1 MKKEEHT
8 YIAIDLKSF
17 YASAECVDRGLDPLT
32 TNLVVADASRTQKTI
47 CLAVSP
53 SLKAYGIP
61 GRPRLFEV
69 VQKVKEVNRMRARR
83 IPDRRS
89 PDLPKKASELP
100 DKNRPQNTAAQNSES
115 NAFDKSN
122 AFAENKAFEENE
134 GPAHSSRKS
143 ASPHRE
149 GAGTEAGG
157 IPRTGRELLLL
168 MENERS
174 EAGNLPSPGSFSG
187 TSSGSTFSGKSFSN
201 SPVSGVPF
209 SGSSFSAPELAADP
223 SLEADYIIAVPRMA
237 HYIEYSTRI
246 YQIYLRYI
254 APEDIHVYSIDEV
267 MMDVT
272 RYLPLYKKTAH
283 ELAMEM
289 IRAVLKET
297 GITATA
303 GIGPNL
309 YLCKIAMDIEAKHTA
324 PDADGVRIAELDE
337 MSYRRKL
344 WGHRPVTDFWR
355 VGKGTAKK
363 LARYGMFT
371 MGDVARC
378 SLEDEDL
385 LYKLFGVNAE
395 LLIDHAWG
403 WEPCTIDLIKA
414 YKPQNRSF
422 SAGQVLQCAY
432 SAEKARIVV
441 REMADSTALD
451 LVEKRL
457 LTDQLVLTVV
467 YDNENL
473 SDPEIRRKYK
483 GPVKKDWYGRS
494 APKPAHGTVNLGR
507 HTSSSRRITD
517 AVLDLYDRIVDP
529 ALLVRR
535 IYLATNHIIDET
547 APGKASPT
555 AGAADLLS
563 VLPADGPDDTSS
575 ASSNEHSGHS
585 GHSGHGEWQQLDLFT
600 DYEALER
607 EKERE
612 QAALEK
618 ERRLQEAMLSIRRKY
633 GKNAILKGT
642 SLQEGATMRERN
654 QSIGGHK
661 A

>member
-1 MKKEEHT
+1 MMQQEHT

-17 YASAECVDRGLDPLT
+17 YASVECTDKGLDPLT

-53 SLKAYGIP
+53 SMKAYGIP

-69 VQKVKEVNRMRARR
+69 VQRMKEVNRERSRR
-83 IPDRRS
+83 I
-89 PDLPKKASELP
+89 
-100 DKNRPQNTAAQNSES
+100 
-115 NAFDKSN
+115 
-122 AFAENKAFEENE
+122 
-134 GPAHSSRKS
+134 
-143 ASPHRE
+143 
-149 GAGTEAGG
+149 
-157 IPRTGRELLLL
+157 
-168 MENERS
+168 
-174 EAGNLPSPGSFSG
+174 SFSG
-187 TSSGSTFSGKSFSN
+187 DSVRKNADTGQETPGDSL
-201 SPVSGVPF
+201 F
-209 SGSSFSAPELAADP
+209 SGSSFSAPELEADP
-223 SLEADYIIAVPRMA
+223 TLKADYIIAVPRMA

-272 RYLPLYKKTAH
+272 KYLVLYKKTAH

-344 WGHRPVTDFWR
+344 WGHRPITDFWR

-371 MGDVARC
+371 MGDVARY
-378 SLEDEDL
+378 SLKDEDL

-403 WEPCTIDLIKA
+403 WEPCTIDYIKA
-414 YKPQNRSF
+414 YKPENRSF
-422 SAGQVLQCAY
+422 SAGQVLQCPY
-432 SAEKARIVV
+432 DFEKARIVV
-441 REMADSTALD
+441 LEMADAAALD

-457 LTDQLVLTVV
+457 TADQMVLTVV
-467 YDNENL
+467 YDKDNL
-473 SDPEIRRKYK
+473 TDPAIREKYK
-483 GPVKKDWYGRS
+483 GPVKKDWYGRM
-494 APKPAHGTVNLGR
+494 APKPAHGTVSLGR
-507 HTSSSRRITD
+507 HTSSSRIITD
-517 AVLDLYDRIVDP
+517 AVLSLYDRIVDP
-529 ALLVRR
+529 DLLVRR
-535 IYLATNHIIDET
+535 IFLVTNHVSEEAETKKTTVIDGNPSAFPDGKNNREKNQEKESASGREGSRET
-547 APGKASPT
+547 SIAIKPDNGES
-555 AGAADLLS
+555 GAAGS
-563 VLPADGPDDTSS
+563 
-575 ASSNEHSGHS
+575 
-585 GHSGHGEWQQLDLFT
+585 WQQLDLFT
-600 DYEALER
+600 DYEVLEA

-612 QAALEK
+612 KAALEK
-618 ERRLQEAMLSIRRKY
+618 ERRLQEAMLEIRRKY

-642 SLQEGATMRERN
+642 SLQEGATMRDRN

>member
-1 MKKEEHT
+1 MMQQEHT

-17 YASAECVDRGLDPLT
+17 YASVECTHKGLDPLT

-53 SLKAYGIP
+53 SMKAYGIP

-69 VQKVKEVNRMRARR
+69 VQRMKEVNRERSRR
-83 IPDRRS
+83 I
-89 PDLPKKASELP
+89 
-100 DKNRPQNTAAQNSES
+100 
-115 NAFDKSN
+115 
-122 AFAENKAFEENE
+122 
-134 GPAHSSRKS
+134 
-143 ASPHRE
+143 
-149 GAGTEAGG
+149 
-157 IPRTGRELLLL
+157 
-168 MENERS
+168 
-174 EAGNLPSPGSFSG
+174 SFSG
-187 TSSGSTFSGKSFSN
+187 DSVRKNADTGQETPGDSL
-201 SPVSGVPF
+201 F
-209 SGSSFSAPELAADP
+209 SGSSFSAPELEADP
-223 SLEADYIIAVPRMA
+223 TLKADYIIAVPRMA

-272 RYLPLYKKTAH
+272 KYLVLYKKTAH

-344 WGHRPVTDFWR
+344 WGHRPITDFWR

-371 MGDVARC
+371 MGDVARY
-378 SLEDEDL
+378 SLKDEDL

-403 WEPCTIDLIKA
+403 WEPCTIDYIKA
-414 YKPQNRSF
+414 YKPENRSF
-422 SAGQVLQCAY
+422 SAGQVLQCPY
-432 SAEKARIVV
+432 DFEKARIVV
-441 REMADSTALD
+441 LEMADAAALD

-457 LTDQLVLTVV
+457 TADQMVLTVV
-467 YDNENL
+467 YDKDNL
-473 SDPEIRRKYK
+473 TDPAIREKYK
-483 GPVKKDWYGRS
+483 GPVKKDWYGRM
-494 APKPAHGTVNLGR
+494 APKPAHGTVSLGR
-507 HTSSSRRITD
+507 HTSSSRIITD
-517 AVLDLYDRIVDP
+517 AVLSLYDRIVDP
-529 ALLVRR
+529 DLLVRR
-535 IYLATNHIIDET
+535 IFLVTNHVIEEAETKKTTVIDGNPSAFPDGKNNREKNQEKESASGREGSRET
-547 APGKASPT
+547 SIAIKPDNGES
-555 AGAADLLS
+555 GAAGS
-563 VLPADGPDDTSS
+563 
-575 ASSNEHSGHS
+575 
-585 GHSGHGEWQQLDLFT
+585 WQQLDLFT
-600 DYEALER
+600 DYEVLEA

-612 QAALEK
+612 KAALEK
-618 ERRLQEAMLSIRRKY
+618 ERRLQEAMLEIRRKY

-642 SLQEGATMRERN
+642 SLQEGATMRDRN

>member
-1 MKKEEHT
+1 MMQQEHT

-17 YASAECVDRGLDPLT
+17 YASVECTDKGLDPLT

-53 SLKAYGIP
+53 SMKAYGIP

-69 VQKVKEVNRMRARR
+69 VQRMKEVNRERSRR
-83 IPDRRS
+83 I
-89 PDLPKKASELP
+89 
-100 DKNRPQNTAAQNSES
+100 
-115 NAFDKSN
+115 
-122 AFAENKAFEENE
+122 
-134 GPAHSSRKS
+134 
-143 ASPHRE
+143 
-149 GAGTEAGG
+149 
-157 IPRTGRELLLL
+157 
-168 MENERS
+168 
-174 EAGNLPSPGSFSG
+174 SFSG
-187 TSSGSTFSGKSFSN
+187 DSVRKNADTGQETPGDSL
-201 SPVSGVPF
+201 F
-209 SGSSFSAPELAADP
+209 SGSSFSAPELEADP
-223 SLEADYIIAVPRMA
+223 TLKADYIIAVPRMA

-272 RYLPLYKKTAH
+272 KYLVLYKKTAH

-324 PDADGVRIAELDE
+324 PDANGVRIAELDE

-344 WGHRPVTDFWR
+344 WGHRPITDFWR

-371 MGDVARC
+371 MGDVARY
-378 SLEDEDL
+378 SLKDEDL

-403 WEPCTIDLIKA
+403 WEPCTIDYIKA
-414 YKPQNRSF
+414 YKPENRSF
-422 SAGQVLQCAY
+422 SAGQVLQCPY
-432 SAEKARIVV
+432 DFEKARIVV
-441 REMADSTALD
+441 LEMADAAALD

-457 LTDQLVLTVV
+457 TADQMVLTVV
-467 YDNENL
+467 YDKENL
-473 SDPEIRRKYK
+473 TDPAIREKYK
-483 GPVKKDWYGRS
+483 GPVKKDWYGRM
-494 APKPAHGTVNLGR
+494 APKPAHGTVSLGR
-507 HTSSSRRITD
+507 HTSSSRIITD
-517 AVLDLYDRIVDP
+517 AVLSLYDRIVDP
-529 ALLVRR
+529 DLLVRR
-535 IYLATNHIIDET
+535 IFLVTNHVIEEAETKKTTVIDGNPSAFPDGKNNREKNQEKESASGREGSRET
-547 APGKASPT
+547 SIAIKPDNGES
-555 AGAADLLS
+555 GAAGS
-563 VLPADGPDDTSS
+563 
-575 ASSNEHSGHS
+575 
-585 GHSGHGEWQQLDLFT
+585 WQQLDLFT
-600 DYEALER
+600 DYEVLEA

-612 QAALEK
+612 KAALEK
-618 ERRLQEAMLSIRRKY
+618 ERRLQEAMLEIRRKY

-642 SLQEGATMRERN
+642 SLQEGATMRDRN